1 MSVDKDTGLNPLPDR
16 DDTLILAGDLPKYI
30 GIARQTLARWRHE
43 GFGPPHVK
51 LGGRIA
57 YRTGDVRDWL
67 KSYTRRNTAA

>member
-1 MSVDKDTGLNPLPDR
+1 MSSETMLVPLPER

-43 GFGPPHVK
+43 GSGPPHVK

-57 YRTGDVRDWL
+57 YRSGDVRMWL
-67 KSYTRRNTAA
+67 QTRTRKNTSA